1 MSEYILSAQIREASG
16 SNASKKLRQKELV
29 PAELYQRGKENI
41 SLQIVEKELDKI
53 VNEAGT
59 SAIIKLMVDG
69 EEHNVLIRDF
79 QKHPYKNLYLHVDFL
94 GVNMNEAIKVTV
106 PIVLLN
112 RDNVHVQPSVLL
124 QQLEEVEIETLPK
137 HIPSHVE
144 LDVENMEYNDSFL
157 VKDLDINNDE
167 NITVLTDPEELIVVL
182 QEPQEE
188 VIDEDAEEVD
198 PADVEVIGEKEEEET
213 EE

>member
-1 MSEYILSAQIREASG
+1 M
-16 SNASKKLRQKELV
+16 
-29 PAELYQRGKENI
+29 
-41 SLQIVEKELDKI
+41 D
-53 VNEAGT
+53 
-59 SAIIKLMVDG
+59 
-69 EEHNVLIRDF
+69 
-79 QKHPYKNLYLHVDFL
+79 
-94 GVNMNEAIKVTV
+94 EAIKVTV

-112 RDNVHVQPSVLL
+112 RDNVRVQPSVLL

>member
-41 SLQIVEKELDKI
+41 SLQIVEKDLDKI

-59 SAIIKLMVDG
+59 SAIIKLLVDG

-94 GVNMNEAIKVTV
+94 GVNMDEAIKVTV

-112 RDNVHVQPSVLL
+112 RDNVRVQPSVLL

-167 NITVLTDPEELIVVL
+167 NITVLTDLEELIVVL

>member
-112 RDNVHVQPSVLL
+112 RDNVRVQPSVLL
-124 QQLEEVEIETLPK
+124 QQLEEIEIETLPK

-167 NITVLTDPEELIVVL
+167 NITVLTDLEELIVVL

>member
-124 QQLEEVEIETLPK
+124 QQLEEIEIETLPK

-167 NITVLTDPEELIVVL
+167 NITVLTDLEELIVVL

-198 PADVEVIGEKEEEET
+198 PADVEVIGEKEEET